1 MSRTGEPIVLIVED
15 IPVNLMLAEAV
26 MAAAGYYVITASSAE
41 EALRLLRS
49 VHPNVILMDVQ
60 LPGVD
65 GLTLTRQLKADPT
78 TARIPVI
85 ALTAHAMKGDEEA
98 ALAAGCDG
106 YISKPLDT
114 RTLAAQVDTI
124 VAGFRRAAP
133 PQAQ

>member
-1 MSRTGEPIVLIVED
+1 
-15 IPVNLMLAEAV
+15 
-26 MAAAGYYVITASSAE
+26 MAAAGYYVITAGSAE
-41 EALRLLRS
+41 EALRHLQS
-49 VHPNVILMDVQ
+49 VHPDVILMDVQ
-60 LPGVD
+60 LPVVD
-65 GLTLTRQLKADPT
+65 GLTLTRQLKTDPT

-114 RTLAAQVDTI
+114 RTLAAQVDAI
-124 VAGFRRAAP
+124 VDRFRRLAP